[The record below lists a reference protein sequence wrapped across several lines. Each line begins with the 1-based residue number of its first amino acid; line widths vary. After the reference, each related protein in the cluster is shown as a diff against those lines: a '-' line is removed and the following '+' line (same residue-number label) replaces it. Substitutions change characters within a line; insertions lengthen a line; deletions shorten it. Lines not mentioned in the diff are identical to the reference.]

1 MAMYSSESPLAAT
14 PHHMEQ
20 GHIGSYGAYIP
31 DKGLLA
37 PVHPELLGYG
47 GRGGRIA
54 TRLCSSSKQSPP
66 RGGGGSQDAGF
77 ALVSRG
83 YPDHPSWLPFSPL
96 SCSMGLA
103 PWSFLGTTDTCP
115 VESLTVFRW
124 ALGTPQRLG
133 KRVRE
138 EKQDL
143 GTSPTPS
150 HKVHSEGLFIPA
162 TVTAAT
168 A

>member
-1 MAMYSSESPLAAT
+1 
-14 PHHMEQ
+14 
-20 GHIGSYGAYIP
+20 
-31 DKGLLA
+31 
-37 PVHPELLGYG
+37 
-47 GRGGRIA
+47 
-54 TRLCSSSKQSPP
+54 
-66 RGGGGSQDAGF
+66 
-77 ALVSRG
+77 
-83 YPDHPSWLPFSPL
+83 
-96 SCSMGLA
+96 MGLA

-150 HKVHSEGLFIPA
+150 HKVHSEGLFIHGR
-162 TVTAAT
+162 
-168 A
+168 